1 MNWQQIAVEFSV
13 WVLPVLLAV
22 TLHEAAHGWV
32 AWKLGDDTAYSLGRV
47 TFNPIR
53 HIDPFGTVLMP
64 ALLLFLSGGKF
75 MFGFAKP
82 VPVNFMRLRKPR
94 RDMIW
99 VAAAGP
105 GANLMMALACGAL
118 LHVIPALPESFGQW
132 LELNLNHGIWIN
144 ALLAVFN
151 MLPLPPLDGGRV
163 AVGLLPIP
171 LARRLAKLERYG
183 LFIIMG
189 IVFILPWIGGKLGVT
204 FNVFE
209 WLVVYPAAILTNAI
223 LTLTG
228 IQ

>member
-1 MNWQQIAVEFSV
+1 MNWEQIAVEFSV

-22 TLHEAAHGWV
+22 TIHEAAHGWV

-47 TFNPIR
+47 TFNPVR

-105 GANLMMALACGAL
+105 GVNLMMALACAVL
-118 LHVIPALPESFGQW
+118 LHVTPALPESFGQW
-132 LELNLNHGIWIN
+132 LALNLNNAIWIN
-144 ALLAVFN
+144 VLLAVFN

-163 AVGLLPIP
+163 AVGLLPVSLARP
-171 LARRLAKLERYG
+171 LARLERYG
-183 LFIIMG
+183 LFIIIGM
-189 IVFILPWIGGKLGVT
+189 VFIVPWIGAKMGVT
-204 FNVFE
+204 LNVFE
-209 WLVVYPAAILTNAI
+209 WLVVYPAALVTHAI
-223 LTLTG
+223 LTLAG
-228 IQ
+228 VQ